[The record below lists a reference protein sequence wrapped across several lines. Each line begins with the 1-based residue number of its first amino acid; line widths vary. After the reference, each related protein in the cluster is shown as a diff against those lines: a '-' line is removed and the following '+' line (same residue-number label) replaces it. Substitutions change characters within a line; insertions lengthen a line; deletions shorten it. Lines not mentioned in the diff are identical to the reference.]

1 MASDPTRAGM
11 SDWDAAAYAEQL
23 VPGSWPTADVDALR
37 VGAERFRDLAR
48 RVRGIGNDVDAGRR
62 DLAGGRGIFADQ
74 LDAGLRRLS
83 DQEAGTGGAGDV
95 AGRLDTVARML
106 ERYADTVVRTRQEM
120 TVIAAITDRDSRRAD
135 VLALLGD
142 ESARVVV
149 ASSGRLALTAA
160 GDDFTDR
167 SEDAARHDAPPAAT
181 SGMMPFAPTGAMGA
195 LGAGALAGAAGVGA
209 ARSGWGST
217 AVVDTEDLVWLRRR
231 ADQVAASVGPELGGW
246 LRTAVGL
253 GRSDRGRRVVVV
265 ATSDPQPYQRRGM
278 SLGDDE
284 ALAGDGRAP
293 ELAILDHMAQTGTT
307 PCAVAS
313 AAPMAPATL
322 AVLRAAEVEVLA
334 PGAETRGV

>member
-1 MASDPTRAGM
+1 MTASEATRAAV
-11 SDWDAAAYAEQL
+11 SDWDAAAYAEHL
-23 VPGSWPTADVDALR
+23 VPGSWPTADVDGLR
-37 VGAERFRDLAR
+37 AGAGRFRDLAR
-48 RVRGIGNDVDAGRR
+48 RVRGIGNDIDAGRR
-62 DLAGGRGIFADQ
+62 GIAGGRGIFAEE
-74 LDAGLRRLS
+74 LDAVLRRLNDHEPGS
-83 DQEAGTGGAGDV
+83 GGAADV

-106 ERYADTVVRTRQEM
+106 ERYADTVVQARQEM
-120 TVIAAITDRDSRRAD
+120 TLIAAITDRDSRRAE

-142 ESARVVV
+142 ESARVVA
-149 ASSGRLALTAA
+149 ASAGRLALTAA

-167 SEDAARHDAPPAAT
+167 SEDAARHDTPPAAT
-181 SGMMPFAPTGAMGA
+181 SGMMPFAPMGA

-209 ARSGWGST
+209 VRSGPGGP

-231 ADQVAASVGPELGGW
+231 ADQVASSVGPELGGW

-293 ELAILDHMAQTGTT
+293 ELAILDHMAATGTT

-334 PGAETRGV
+334 PGADTRGP